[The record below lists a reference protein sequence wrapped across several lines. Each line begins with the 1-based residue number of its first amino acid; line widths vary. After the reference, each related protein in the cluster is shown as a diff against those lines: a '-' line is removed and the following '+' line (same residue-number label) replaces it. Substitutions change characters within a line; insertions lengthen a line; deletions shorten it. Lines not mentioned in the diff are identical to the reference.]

1 MASEGKPMNPVDPG
15 TRLKEEL
22 KKIIEGLQYLE
33 VSKRY
38 KENRVY
44 SKASFKSYLDGE
56 FSMHESTY
64 RELVK
69 AYIRHPDETL
79 KFGVGVVRKTAQLCG
94 LKAKKVFAKMGKA
107 KTHAQIERIIQKHR
121 NPNVINKY

>member
-1 MASEGKPMNPVDPG
+1 MASEGTSMKLIDPG
-15 TRLKEEL
+15 SGLKKEL

-38 KENRVY
+38 KENKVY
-44 SKASFKSYLDGE
+44 SRASFKSYLDGE
-56 FSMHESTY
+56 FSMHDSTY

-79 KFGVGVVRKTAQLCG
+79 KFGVGVVRKINQLCG
-94 LKAKKVFAKMGKA
+94 LRAKKAFAKIEKA
-107 KTHAQIERIIQKHR
+107 KTHAQIERIIQEHR
-121 NPNVINKY
+121 NSKDIIK

>member
-1 MASEGKPMNPVDPG
+1 MASEGTSMKLSDPG
-15 TRLKEEL
+15 SGLKKEL

-38 KENRVY
+38 KENKVY
-44 SKASFKSYLDGE
+44 SRASFKSYLDGE
-56 FSMHESTY
+56 FNMHESTY
-64 RELVK
+64 RELVR

-79 KFGVGVVRKTAQLCG
+79 KFGVGVVRKATQLCG
-94 LKAKKVFAKMGKA
+94 LRAKKAFTKIEKA

-121 NPNVINKY
+121 NAKVMIK

>member
-1 MASEGKPMNPVDPG
+1 MRSEGASMKLIDPG
-15 TRLKEEL
+15 SGLKKEL

-38 KENRVY
+38 KENKVY
-44 SKASFKSYLDGE
+44 SRASFKSYLDGE
-56 FSMHESTY
+56 FSIHESTY

-79 KFGVGVVRKTAQLCG
+79 KFGVGVVRKATQLCG
-94 LKAKKVFAKMGKA
+94 LRAKKAFAKIEKA
-107 KTHAQIERIIQKHR
+107 KTHAQIERIIKKHCKPR
-121 NPNVINKY
+121 VIIK

>member
-1 MASEGKPMNPVDPG
+1 MGAEGTSMKLIDPG
-15 TRLKEEL
+15 SGLKEEL

-38 KENRVY
+38 KENKVY
-44 SKASFKSYLDGE
+44 SRASFKSYLDGE

-69 AYIRHPDETL
+69 AYIRHPGETL
-79 KFGVGVVRKTAQLCG
+79 KFGVGVVRKTTQLCG
-94 LKAKKVFAKMGKA
+94 LKAKKAFAQIEKA

-121 NPNVINKY
+121 NPKIK